1 MRPLHVCSLIAALA
15 LPGPVIAL
23 SEHQPQDNTPTEQAR
38 SPEILA
44 PLFRKPLEK
53 LRDRYLE
60 DQRRN
65 TVWAVLS
72 ACLDSFPVCAT
83 NWNWWYRVN
92 YVDYD
97 GVCLTIGPIQH
108 SQERLM
114 RDGDRP
120 AGRGPALPYQGP
132 GLEVLKRLQTASYP
146 FPVYSGSD
154 CPVTDERIVGRSDR
168 LPSDKVYQ
176 FVHATVV
183 PLGPDTVKA
192 TVSSSAQHGEAYI
205 FKQQDQDRGWVQEL
219 ENSWGRVCSLGMWQF
234 KIAVR

>member
-65 TVWAVLS
+65 TVWAVMS
-72 ACLDSFPVCAT
+72 ACLDSFSVCAT

-92 YVDYD
+92 YVDFD
-97 GVCLTIGPIQH
+97 AVCLTIGPIQH

-154 CPVTDERIVGRSDR
+154 CPVTDERIVEWHNPTASR
-168 LPSDKVYQ
+168 VYQ